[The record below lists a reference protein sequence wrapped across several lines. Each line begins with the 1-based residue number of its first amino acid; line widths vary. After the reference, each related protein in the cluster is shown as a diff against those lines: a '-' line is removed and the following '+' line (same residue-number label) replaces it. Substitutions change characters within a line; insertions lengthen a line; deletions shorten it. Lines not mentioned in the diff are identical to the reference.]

1 MVGEVLAGLSAI
13 SSLFGSLKSAQQN
26 NAVDAQLH
34 QRQSELDSWYNREY
48 NQNYLDTDEARS
60 VVQVLNNQ
68 RAEQMK
74 KVDQGNAIKGASD
87 ETRVATADK
96 LNRSLG
102 DQTTRLAGMG
112 TQRKYLTDRQYQ
124 NLKFGLDQTEQETL
138 MRKSQNW
145 TNFMNNAVNAGMGFA
160 EAGANGA
167 FDEWDNKLS
176 NYWQNRK
183 AAKAFNATGPSFN
196 AFKGTY

>member
-1 MVGEVLAGLSAI
+1 MVGEVLAGLSAM
-13 SSLFGSLKSAQQN
+13 SSLFGSLKSAQSN
-26 NAVDAQLH
+26 NAIDAQLQ
-34 QRQSELDSWYNREY
+34 QRQSELDTWYNKEY

-60 VVQVLNNQ
+60 VIQILNNQ
-68 RAEQMK
+68 RADQMK
-74 KVDQGNAIKGASD
+74 KVDQNNAIKGASD

-96 LNRSLG
+96 LNRSMG

-124 NLKFGLDQTEQETL
+124 NLKFNLDNLQGQNL
-138 MRKSQNW
+138 QMKSNNW
-145 TNFMNNAVNAGMGFA
+145 TNFMTNAANAGTGFA
-160 EAGANGA
+160 EASANGA

-183 AAKAFNATGPSFN
+183 AAKSFNKTGPSFN
-196 AFKGTY
+196 SFGNY